1 MFLGLKRKKSE
12 KQIKPFRNFYITNW
26 RLIEDISGRQK
37 DSHFYLKETYRTQSL
52 YHDIL
57 LISSKYIYQL
67 KFLNYSK
74 HYNAAKTQRHFN
86 GPGWRYEL
94 PSVSKD

>member
-12 KQIKPFRNFYITNW
+12 KHVKFSQFLYYHL

-52 YHDIL
+52 YHDL
-57 LISSKYIYQL
+57 VDLIEVYLYQL

-86 GPGWRYEL
+86 GPRWRYEL